1 MVYLD
6 DRECV
11 VASLDTALYGYVESA
26 ALHYYDLSIIL
37 RTLIE
42 VRLGQDMCVLNRREE
57 CGSKCAGAV
66 HEDDFLIKGIA
77 AIE

>member
-1 MVYLD
+1 MC
-6 DRECV
+6 CV
-11 VASLDTALYGYVESA
+11 VASLDTALYGCVESA
-26 ALHYYDLSIIL
+26 ALHHYDLSMIL

-42 VRLGQDMCVLNRREE
+42 ARLDQDMCVLNRRDE